1 HHRRRDAESAAARS
15 DRARGQLFPEDPR
28 ARDHRSQ
35 LAADRASR
43 PLPLRRAGRGR
54 DVRSERRARAHVEGA
69 PRRDLRRD
77 RQAQQ
82 QDARRRSRRRARD
95 GNNAVTGILD
105 PQVFDPAKQGL
116 LARLASRPD
125 SGGLLS
131 RLPPGPARDVVQ
143 LAWRGLQA
151 LAPNLTNPATY
162 APLPP
167 PAWTPTPEGKLPS
180 ADRDP
185 RLEGVVSD
193 LFDIGLML
201 TP

>member
-1 HHRRRDAESAAARS
+1 FHHRGFDAQGAAARS
-15 DRARGQLFPEDPR
+15 DRARGQLFPEDPG
-28 ARDHRSQ
+28 ARDHRPQ
-35 LAADRASR
+35 LAFDRASR
-43 PLPLRRAGRGR
+43 PLPFRRAGRGR
-54 DVRSERRARAHVEGA
+54 DVWGQRRARAAMEGA

-105 PQVFDPAKQGL
+105 LQPFDPGREGL
-116 LARLASRPD
+116 LARLGSRPD
-125 SGGLLS
+125 SSGLLS

-167 PAWTPTPEGKLPS
+167 PAWTPTPDGKLPPS
-180 ADRDP
+180 DRHP
-185 RLEGVVSD
+185 RLEGIAS
-193 LFDIGLML
+193 
-201 TP
+201 

>member
-1 HHRRRDAESAAARS
+1 MTSARPCGRRAATRSSTRSTSSTTRRAAAIP
-15 DRARGQLFPEDPR
+15 A
-28 ARDHRSQ
+28 
-35 LAADRASR
+35 
-43 PLPLRRAGRGR
+43 
-54 DVRSERRARAHVEGA
+54 
-69 PRRDLRRD
+69 
-77 RQAQQ
+77 
-82 QDARRRSRRRARD
+82 RARD

-193 LFDIGLML
+193 LFDI
-201 TP
+201 